1 MTNLAKVSN
10 IYKSS
15 AVVGFWTLC
24 SRVMGFIR
32 DILFASIL
40 GSGPV
45 ADAFLLAFRIPNLFR
60 KFFAEGAFSAAFIPL
75 LTEKNETY
83 GLQAGVAFTS
93 NIASLLIFL
102 VIPLIIL
109 SEFFMPSI
117 VNFIAPGFINDIERL
132 DSSFSYYNGN
142 NRKSRNTL

>member
-40 GSGPV
+40 GSGAV

-60 KFFAEGAFSAAFIPL
+60 KFF
-75 LTEKNETY
+75 
-83 GLQAGVAFTS
+83 GL
-93 NIASLLIFL
+93 
-102 VIPLIIL
+102 
-109 SEFFMPSI
+109 
-117 VNFIAPGFINDIERL
+117 R
-132 DSSFSYYNGN
+132 
-142 NRKSRNTL
+142 